1 MARYALVVGISQYCS
16 PLKNLEKTATDAE
29 AVAQVLEKYGDFV
42 EVKRLPSRRNPQT
55 QKREMVAKVVT
66 GAELGQALQTLLLE
80 QACQNEALI
89 YFTGHGITVP
99 GNLGQ
104 PRGYLATSDCEIEAE
119 GQQIINQKHGI
130 AFDDLNDLISKS
142 ELSSLVVLLD
152 CCHSGH
158 FLERNLIER
167 TFRTFSTQ
175 KDYYLI
181 TAGRSFQPVYA
192 RRNEPH
198 SVFTGALLKG
208 LAAQNADSERRVSGD
223 RLFDHISRELRGT
236 EQEPLRLGWGKSL
249 TLVTHPPLVVPPTVD
264 VPATTAVNRENPY
277 LGLRAFDSG
286 QADYFFGRILA
297 VRALL
302 DRLNNSRF
310 LGVIGS
316 SGCGKSSLVKAG
328 LLPELK
334 SDRIP
339 GSSQWIVESFT
350 PGTRPLESLQKA
362 LERQQQNQPLLVFID
377 QFEEVFTLCEDETE
391 RREFICRITQ
401 EATSSDR
408 LTRVI
413 VAMRGD
419 FLDRCAAY
427 QEAAVL
433 INRTQPTTYFVTPF
447 TLPELEEVIEK
458 PADKHGVTLERGLV
472 PQIIAD
478 VMNQPGGL
486 PLLQYAL
493 AELWRVCITESPPN
507 SQLTCKG
514 YEQIR
519 GVKGA
524 LEKRANDLYQNLA
537 PADKVFVRRLF
548 LALVQLGEAQE
559 VTRRR
564 ASRQDLEVKADSQE
578 QFSRVTG
585 QLASQEQRLI
595 ITDEKTVEVAHE
607 ALLLEWGRLKEWIEQ
622 DRENLRLS
630 RRLEVECKEWQRND
644 CSEGLL
650 LTDAWLAAIADW
662 VEKTQPRLSWLEQEF
677 LQNSL
682 EKRDRELQ
690 AKVEQERQLRKAAEA
705 NARVQKQ
712 RTKVAI
718 TGVFLAVSLATWAL
732 FENHRVFQLEVSAI
746 DDQIKR
752 SDNLLKTNYQL
763 EALTETVKVLDR
775 MNQLRI
781 DEPVFIKRIQNIVY
795 QVHERNRLKAHT
807 DKVTGISFS
816 PDDQTFISS
825 SYDNTIKIWNINRQS
840 PNLTLPN
847 HSSIVWNVKFSPD
860 GKMFASA
867 GLDNTVNLWSVA
879 GKLLFPL
886 KEHKTFVY
894 DVSFSRDS
902 KILASS
908 DAYGN
913 IKLWDTKTGRFL
925 RTLREKNTF
934 GEYRIYSLDFNPAPQ
949 SLMIAS
955 SGQDDGKVNLWNLKT
970 NDSSE
975 TLTPQHQDTVY
986 VVRFSPDGS
995 LLASGSKDNTIMLW
1009 NVKSRKLI
1017 GTINGHEKPIIDLQF
1032 STNSEFLASG
1042 SEDATVKVWRVEDT
1056 VKQWTLNKAPLKE
1069 PFQTLNGH
1077 TDSVNKLAFSSTN
1090 SNLLISASDDKTIRF
1105 WTIDINSNPYSQ
1117 FTSSGNVNELLQYS
1131 CKFMYEYSENYT
1143 NFPQEIREICR
1154 N

>member
-1 MARYALVVGISQYCS
+1 M
-16 PLKNLEKTATDAE
+16 
-29 AVAQVLEKYGDFV
+29 
-42 EVKRLPSRRNPQT
+42 
-55 QKREMVAKVVT
+55 
-66 GAELGQALQTLLLE
+66 
-80 QACQNEALI
+80 
-89 YFTGHGITVP
+89 
-99 GNLGQ
+99 
-104 PRGYLATSDCEIEAE
+104 
-119 GQQIINQKHGI
+119 
-130 AFDDLNDLISKS
+130 
-142 ELSSLVVLLD
+142 
-152 CCHSGH
+152 
-158 FLERNLIER
+158 
-167 TFRTFSTQ
+167 
-175 KDYYLI
+175 
-181 TAGRSFQPVYA
+181 
-192 RRNEPH
+192 
-198 SVFTGALLKG
+198 
-208 LAAQNADSERRVSGD
+208 
-223 RLFDHISRELRGT
+223 
-236 EQEPLRLGWGKSL
+236 
-249 TLVTHPPLVVPPTVD
+249 
-264 VPATTAVNRENPY
+264 
-277 LGLRAFDSG
+277 
-286 QADYFFGRILA
+286 
-297 VRALL
+297 
-302 DRLNNSRF
+302 
-310 LGVIGS
+310 
-316 SGCGKSSLVKAG
+316 
-328 LLPELK
+328 
-334 SDRIP
+334 
-339 GSSQWIVESFT
+339 
-350 PGTRPLESLQKA
+350 
-362 LERQQQNQPLLVFID
+362 
-377 QFEEVFTLCEDETE
+377 
-391 RREFICRITQ
+391 
-401 EATSSDR
+401 
-408 LTRVI
+408 
-413 VAMRGD
+413 
-419 FLDRCAAY
+419 
-427 QEAAVL
+427 
-433 INRTQPTTYFVTPF
+433 
-447 TLPELEEVIEK
+447 
-458 PADKHGVTLERGLV
+458 
-472 PQIIAD
+472 
-478 VMNQPGGL
+478 
-486 PLLQYAL
+486 
-493 AELWRVCITESPPN
+493 
-507 SQLTCKG
+507 
-514 YEQIR
+514 
-519 GVKGA
+519 
-524 LEKRANDLYQNLA
+524 
-537 PADKVFVRRLF
+537 
-548 LALVQLGEAQE
+548 
-559 VTRRR
+559 
-564 ASRQDLEVKADSQE
+564 
-578 QFSRVTG
+578 
-585 QLASQEQRLI
+585 I

-607 ALLLEWGRLKEWIEQ
+607 ALLSEWGRLKEWIEQ

-630 RRLEVECKEWQRND
+630 RRLEAECKEWQRND

-662 VEKTQPRLSWLEQEF
+662 VEKTQPRLSRLEQEF
-677 LQNSL
+677 LHNSL

-775 MNQLRI
+775 MNRLRI

-795 QVHERNRLKAHT
+795 KVHERNRLKAHT

-925 RTLREKNTF
+925 RTLRERNTF